1 MARTPLLRT
10 LRDLYQD
17 FAEAER
23 SGKRVEQVQ
32 EERKQRAWTR
42 RDFIKATGATVG
54 AAALSGPIAAFAARS
69 GGTPPRIAIIGG
81 GIAGLNAALTLHDA
95 GYAST
100 VYEAS
105 SRVGGRMHS
114 DSPLTNANGA
124 STWAN
129 GQVSEHCGELIDT
142 KHKTIQQLAQ
152 RFGFG
157 LTDLLAAQP
166 TMSTD
171 TNYFFN
177 KYYPD
182 DQANADFKPVYNQVH
197 SDASAAGFP
206 TLYNSFTARG
216 YALDHMS
223 LSQYIDTYVPGG
235 HASPMGR
242 LLDVA
247 YNTEYGGDSTT
258 QSALNLIYLL
268 AYQPQT
274 GDFRIFG
281 ASDERYHITGGN
293 EQVPRA
299 IANYLPAG
307 SVQLDTAFT
316 GIALN
321 ADGTY
326 TLGFTGPSGRF
337 TTDADRVIMAIPFS
351 VLRTIL
357 TSTRAYTHAGFDAR
371 KQTAIQ
377 QLGYGTNSKLQLQ
390 FTSRLWNSSGPWG
403 ISTGYTFT
411 DDGYQNTWDVSRGQ
425 PGTEGIL
432 VNYTGGSVGAS
443 FTGDP
448 TDQAVVNSYALA
460 FLKKLEPVFPGIT
473 AHWITG
479 KATLDF
485 PAGNPYLLGSY
496 SFWKVGQY
504 TQFSGYEKARQ
515 PFPNGKC
522 HFAGEHCSIN
532 FQGYMEGG
540 AEEGARAANEILSDY
555 KAGVFP

>member
-10 LRDLYQD
+10 FQTLYQD

-23 SGKRVEQVQ
+23 SGKPVEQVQ
-32 EERKQRAWTR
+32 EERRQRAWTR

-54 AAALSGPIAAFAARS
+54 AAAFSGPVAAFAAPGRS
-69 GGTPPRIAIIGG
+69 GTAPRIAIIGG

-114 DSPLTNANGA
+114 DSPLTNPNGA
-124 STWAN
+124 SSWAN

-166 TMSTD
+166 IMSTD
-171 TNYFFN
+171 TYYFFN

-206 TLYNSFTARG
+206 TLYNSYTARG
-216 YALDHMS
+216 LVLDQMS
-223 LSQYIDTYVPGG
+223 LYQYIETYVPGG

-247 YNTEYGGDSTT
+247 YNTEYGGESTT
-258 QSALNLIYLL
+258 QSSLNLIYLL

-299 IANYLPAG
+299 IANALSPG
-307 SVQLDTAFT
+307 SVQLNTALT
-316 GIALN
+316 GIVLN
-321 ADGTY
+321 GDGTY
-326 TLGFTGPSGRF
+326 NLSFNGPAGSFTRV
-337 TTDADRVIMAIPFS
+337 ADRVIMAIPFS

-357 TSTRAYTHAGFDAR
+357 SNPRAYAQAGFDNL
-371 KQTAIQ
+371 KQTAIT
-377 QLGYGTNSKLQLQ
+377 QLGYGSNSKLHLQ
-390 FTSRLWNSSGPWG
+390 FDRRLWNTSGPWG

-411 DDGYQNTWDVSRGQ
+411 DDGYQNSWDVSRGQ
-425 PGTEGIL
+425 GNLQTDPGIL
-432 VNYTGGSVGAS
+432 VNYTGGSVGLT
-443 FTGDP
+443 FNDP
-448 TDQAVVNSYALA
+448 TQVQAYATRFLA
-460 FLKKLEPVFPGIT
+460 QLEPVFPGIT
-473 AHWITG
+473 ALWNG
-479 KATLDF
+479 RATVDY
-485 PAGNPYLLGSY
+485 PTGNPYLLGSY

-504 TQFSGYEKARQ
+504 TRFSGYEKARQ
-515 PFPNGKC
+515 PFPNGRC